1 MRPTMSCTAT
11 IIDSGHDHAPWWES
25 FGHGDTQAAIQ
36 AARAHIDATRPGD
49 RIDGGDGHGVHAI
62 FAGPT
67 SETRV
72 ATLVI
77 AATDDEDDDV
87 STTPT
92 APPTR

>member
-1 MRPTMSCTAT
+1 MSFTAT
-11 IIDSGHDHAPWWES
+11 IIESGHDHAPWWES
-25 FGHGDTQAAIQ
+25 FGHSDAQAAMQ
-36 AARAHIDATRPGD
+36 AARAHIGATQPGD

-77 AATDDEDDDV
+77 AATDDDEDDP
-87 STTPT
+87 TTPT
-92 APPTR
+92 ATPATR